1 MRLKIQSSL
10 DYQLPSP
17 LSLLLQ
23 MEAAHLPEQCVES
36 AHLDL
41 SDCDHFA
48 RVPAHDGIGERIW
61 LRSSG
66 RFTARYEATVRIDR
80 IVTDVATLPAA
91 PVHEL
96 PGETVQYLLDS
107 LYCRGSRFENLVQS
121 EFSGLTGGARIAA
134 MRDYIREHFEYVPG
148 SSNAETD
155 ATESFVQR
163 QGVCRDYA
171 HVMIALARACEVPA
185 RMVSVYAP
193 DVDPPDFHAVAE
205 VFLGGEW
212 HLVDPTGMA
221 SEGEMAKI
229 GVGRDAADI
238 AFLTAFGKCEMNRQD
253 VRVDIIA

>member
-10 DYQLPSP
+10 DYHLPHP
-17 LSLLLQ
+17 VSLLLQ

-61 LRSSG
+61 LRASG
-66 RFTARYEATVRIDR
+66 RFAARYEAVVRIDR
-80 IVTDVATLPAA
+80 LVADIANLTAA

-121 EFSGLTGGARIAA
+121 EFSGLTGGAKIAA
-134 MRDYIREHFEYVPG
+134 IRDYIHDHFDYVPG
-148 SSNAETD
+148 SSNVDTD

-171 HVMIALARACEVPA
+171 HVMIALARASEIPA
-185 RMVSVYAP
+185 RMASVYAP
-193 DVDPPDFHAVAE
+193 GVDPPDFHAVAE
-205 VFLGGEW
+205 VFLSGTW

-221 SEGEMAKI
+221 SEGNMAKI
-229 GVGRDAADI
+229 GIGRDAADI

-253 VRVDIIA
+253 VRVEAIA